1 MCQQVIIGVIVYYMK
16 TKIVIAALTSAL
28 ITNVASA
35 EAKSAGLKIG
45 GDIQAG
51 YVSDD
56 FFRGQASGG
65 ESLQATVGFNTNV
78 GSVGLFADLA
88 TTQSVDSTE
97 ADTNDISIGLSLSPM
112 SKLDLLLGLYNTD
125 VSSTGVTLE
134 GFVGAKID
142 AWLNPEIVVYRNTS
156 HELYTYEAGLSQQI
170 DLDVCALRVSGW
182 LGNTELTSST
192 DSTYYG
198 AKLAAVKNVGGV
210 DLYADVAVDDNEDRD
225 AETLWGAGISVKF

>member
-1 MCQQVIIGVIVYYMK
+1 MHEYIIDVLFIMK
-16 TKIVIAALTSAL
+16 TKIVIAALVSAL
-28 ITNVASA
+28 TINVASA
-35 EAKSAGLKIG
+35 EAKSSGLKIG
-45 GDIQAG
+45 GNIQAG

-65 ESLQATVGFNTNV
+65 ESLQAAVGFNTSV
-78 GSVGLFADLA
+78 GSVGLFADLE

-97 ADTNDISIGLSLSPM
+97 ADTNDVTVGLSLSPL
-112 SKLDLLLGLYNTD
+112 SKIDLLVGLYNTD
-125 VSSTGVTLE
+125 VSSTGGTLE
-134 GFVGAKID
+134 GFVSAKFD

-156 HELYTYEAGLSQQI
+156 DELYTYEGGLSQSI
-170 DLDVCALRVSGW
+170 DLDVCSLEVSGW

-198 AKLAAVKNVGGV
+198 AKLAAVKNVGGI